1 MARKKTALVL
11 SGGGS
16 LGAVQVGMLHAL
28 SRAGFTP
35 DVVIGASVGA
45 LNGAFFACDPT
56 PLGVERLA
64 DLWRS
69 LRRKDIF
76 PLTMMA
82 GLTAFLFGR
91 DHLIEPSG
99 LRAIANRALEIRR
112 IEQARIP
119 LHIVATDVLSGEEV
133 LLSSGDIETALM
145 ASTAIP
151 VVFPW
156 VEAGGRYLV
165 DGAVSNNTPIAGAI
179 ACGAEHIVVLPT
191 GTSCAMQKP
200 PKSMPALALHALNL
214 QNMRQ
219 LDRDVGRYSRQVCV
233 TIVPPLCPLS
243 ASVFDFSQTDSLIE
257 RAATQTRDWL
267 AAGGLESAG
276 PLHVPLAHHHRPAPV
291 TDPSAALPGGAG
303 HAGRYVMK
311 PLGVT
316 GPGAD
321 GA

>member
-1 MARKKTALVL
+1 MARFRTALVL

-28 SRAGFTP
+28 SRADFSP

-56 PLGVERLA
+56 PSGVDRLA
-64 DLWRS
+64 NLWRS

-76 PLTMMA
+76 PLSLLA
-82 GLTAFLFGR
+82 ALTALLLGR

-99 LRAIANRALEIRR
+99 LRAIARQSLGIPR

-133 LLSSGDIETALM
+133 LLSSGDIENALM

-165 DGAVSNNTPIAGAI
+165 DGAVSNNTPIAAAV
-179 ACGAEHIVVLPT
+179 ACGAEHILVLPT
-191 GTSCAMQKP
+191 GTSCAMQEP
-200 PKSMPALALHALNL
+200 PRSMPALALHALNL

-219 LDRDVGRYSRQVCV
+219 LDRDVGRYAGQARI
-233 TIVPPLCPLS
+233 TIVPPLCPIS
-243 ASVFDFSQTDSLIE
+243 TSVFDFSQTDSMIRL
-257 RAATQTRDWL
+257 AAAQTRDWL
-267 AAGGLESAG
+267 EKGGMDSDG
-276 PLHVPLAHHHRPAPV
+276 PLHVPLAHHHRPRPV
-291 TDPSAALPGGAG
+291 PDPSTQSPGGAC
-303 HAGRYVMK
+303 HA
-311 PLGVT
+311 
-316 GPGAD
+316 AS
-321 GA
+321 